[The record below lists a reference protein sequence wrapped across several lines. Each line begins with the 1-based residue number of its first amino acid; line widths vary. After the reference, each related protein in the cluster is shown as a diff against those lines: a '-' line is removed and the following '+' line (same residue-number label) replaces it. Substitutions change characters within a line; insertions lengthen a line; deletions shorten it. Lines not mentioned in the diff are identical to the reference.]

1 MKAPNSIGANARTIA
16 VVTIFARVAG
26 FIRTLVFAG
35 TVGATL
41 VGEAYQSMNTVPN
54 VLFEVAAGGVLAAA
68 TVPLLAGALGR
79 GDRAGADEIA
89 SALLTW
95 VLAITI
101 PLAALI
107 AVARRPIAAA
117 LLGESSSG
125 ALHQGTR
132 MLAVFAPQVILYGVG
147 LVLSGV
153 LQSHQRFLAVA
164 LAPLLSSLVVIAT
177 YAAYGLMTAGT
188 GPRGDG
194 PLWVLAG
201 GTTLGVAA
209 LALPLLGPVHAVG
222 VRLRP
227 RWRFP
232 AGVARRVGTLAGAGL
247 IVLAAQQLTVLITVW
262 LANHRAPVATITVYY
277 YVQAIYLLPYAV
289 LAVPVATAA
298 FPVLAA
304 AQGAV
309 AAGSAAAARGAGN
322 AIAAPGA
329 GNTAAAPGAGI
340 TAAAQGAGNA
350 ADATLARAARAIV
363 ALAGLATGA
372 LVVAAADLG
381 GFFAAF
387 DRGQSGGG
395 AGALADLP
403 IAVASYAP
411 GLVGLGVI
419 GLFTRA
425 LYLRGRPVLAA
436 AAAAGGWLVAGA
448 VPLLVLAGAAD
459 SSRQTLMVLG
469 LGSSVGMS
477 LAAVLLLGLVRGSW
491 GANAVRGVP
500 RAMAA
505 VAVGVSAAWVLN
517 DVVGQR
523 VWPTPESGL
532 AVSVGHGLL
541 VGGLG
546 AAVVA
551 AALVAF
557 GAVPRAA
564 VGPWNRRG
572 TSADGGSAA

>member
-16 VVTIFARVAG
+16 VVTMFARVAG

-194 PLWVLAG
+194 ALWCSRAGRPSAWRPLPCRCSGL
-201 GTTLGVAA
+201 
-209 LALPLLGPVHAVG
+209 HAVG

-247 IVLAAQQLTVLITVW
+247 LVLAAQQLTVLITVW

-329 GNTAAAPGAGI
+329 GNTAAA
-340 TAAAQGAGNA
+340 QGTGNA

-381 GFFAAF
+381 GFFVAF

-505 VAVGVSAAWVLN
+505 VAVGVRRVVPTTLSGSGVADAIGVGGERRNGLSSAA
-517 DVVGQR
+517 
-523 VWPTPESGL
+523 S
-532 AVSVGHGLL
+532 
-541 VGGLG
+541 
-546 AAVVA
+546 
-551 AALVAF
+551 
-557 GAVPRAA
+557 VPR
-564 VGPWNRRG
+564 
-572 TSADGGSAA
+572 

>member
-1 MKAPNSIGANARTIA
+1 MVALGA
-16 VVTIFARVAG
+16 
-26 FIRTLVFAG
+26 
-35 TVGATL
+35 L
-41 VGEAYQSMNTVPN
+41 VGLKEPAI
-54 VLFEVAAGGVLAAA
+54 
-68 TVPLLAGALGR
+68 
-79 GDRAGADEIA
+79 DRA
-89 SALLTW
+89 
-95 VLAITI
+95 
-101 PLAALI
+101 
-107 AVARRPIAAA
+107 
-117 LLGESSSG
+117 
-125 ALHQGTR
+125 
-132 MLAVFAPQVILYGVG
+132 
-147 LVLSGV
+147 
-153 LQSHQRFLAVA
+153 
-164 LAPLLSSLVVIAT
+164 
-177 YAAYGLMTAGT
+177 
-188 GPRGDG
+188 
-194 PLWVLAG
+194 
-201 GTTLGVAA
+201 
-209 LALPLLGPVHAVG
+209 
-222 VRLRP
+222 
-227 RWRFP
+227 
-232 AGVARRVGTLAGAGL
+232 
-247 IVLAAQQLTVLITVW
+247 W
-262 LANHRAPVATITVYY
+262 L
-277 YVQAIYLLPYAV
+277 
-289 LAVPVATAA
+289 
-298 FPVLAA
+298 A

-477 LAAVLLLGLVRGSW
+477 VAAVLLLGLVRGSW

-505 VAVGVSAAWVLN
+505 VAVGVSAAWV
-517 DVVGQR
+517 
-523 VWPTPESGL
+523 WPAPESGL
-532 AVSVGHGLL
+532 AVSVGRGLL

>member
-16 VVTIFARVAG
+16 VVTMFARVAG

-194 PLWVLAG
+194 ALWVLAG

-247 IVLAAQQLTVLITVW
+247 LVLAAQQLTVLITVW

-309 AAGSAAAARGAGN
+309 AAGNAAAARGAGN

-329 GNTAAAPGAGI
+329 GNTAAA
-340 TAAAQGAGNA
+340 QGTGNA

-381 GFFAAF
+381 GFFVAF

-491 GANAVRGVP
+491 GANAVTGVP

-546 AAVVA
+546 VAVVA

>member
-41 VGEAYQSMNTVPN
+41 VGEASQSMNTVPN

-188 GPRGDG
+188 
-194 PLWVLAG
+194 G

-523 VWPTPESGL
+523 VWPAPESGL